1 MFLVPVSLKKDKTK
15 TPPCRYE
22 VEDLVAV
29 CEAGLVSKVD
39 SDCCVALLA
48 LADQFQAA
56 ALRRSCLQFI
66 SARPALLAQA
76 QVRW

>member
-1 MFLVPVSLKKDKTK
+1 M
-15 TPPCRYE
+15 
-22 VEDLVAV
+22 